1 MIVYIIPA
9 PMNKLDVKQRVSG
22 WRSVPLDR
30 NTKQEWR
37 GALKQLTAERGIER
51 VIASDLD
58 SEAANVAG
66 DELRIPVKTDYI
78 YRRFNFGRFHARN
91 AAVADGALRAVEK
104 NWKSNPDVPIREGD
118 SLTSYRKRFVRAFEE
133 LLDKHGTALFVT
145 DPRTIAFI
153 RGGLDSLSIIPNG
166 SLVARNKI
174 YRVTNNSSEQILHA
188 KS

>member
-37 GALKQLTAERGIER
+37 GTLKQLTAERGIER

-91 AAVADGALRAVEK
+91 AAVADGALRTVEK

-133 LLDKHGTALFVT
+133 LLDKNGTALFVT

-153 RGGLDSLSIIPNG
+153 RDAFDPHSLIPNG
-166 SLVARNKI
+166 NPIKQGKI
-174 YRVTNNSSEQILHA
+174 FKVSRDAGSRP
-188 KS
+188 